1 MHTHTQTNITTS
13 LSMLLFG
20 FFFCILLV
28 SDLSTALQMDVWA
41 LGNVECRKTTAFAIK
56 ILEI

>member
-1 MHTHTQTNITTS
+1 MHTHTNITAC
-13 LSMLLFG
+13 LSVLLFG

-41 LGNVECRKTTAFAIK
+41 LGNVKGAERPQLF
-56 ILEI
+56 L